1 MFSGEGHDD
10 DDTCPGAVDIAA
22 TTTTLLDLTTTK
34 LIGWSRRRPTDDDS
48 HHFFKYLFITWVTC
62 DIFRFKKI
70 YIEVNI
76 NEKRWM
82 TKRVLLLLLFNI
94 I

>member
-1 MFSGEGHDD
+1 MFSGEGPDD
-10 DDTCPGAVDIAA
+10 DDTCPGAVNIAA

-34 LIGWSRRRPTDDDS
+34 LIGWSWRRPTDDDS
-48 HHFFKYLFITWVTC
+48 HLFKYLFITWVTC

-70 YIEVNI
+70 YIEINI

-82 TKRVLLLLLFNI
+82 TKRVLLLLFNI
-94 I
+94 